1 MIDKKVTSICS
12 ESDLAGI
19 DTGAC
24 LKGLSEDVKDLFY
37 IFNDNNSI
45 RIGRHSLQEL
55 TIQNACISSQHCL
68 ILRNADNTYSI
79 MDLDSKNGVLVNG
92 VRVQLSKISDQ
103 DIIQLGPVKLI
114 FCTGASVYNEAKK
127 KYNLK

>member
-1 MIDKKVTSICS
+1 MIDKKQTSICS
-12 ESDLAGI
+12 ELDLAGI

-24 LKGLSEDVKDLFY
+24 IKGLSDEVKDLFY
-37 IFNDNNSI
+37 IFNDNNST

-55 TIQNACISSQHCL
+55 TIQHSCISSQHCL
-68 ILRNADNTYSI
+68 ILRNADNSYSI

-92 VRVQLSKISDQ
+92 VRVKLSKITDQ
-103 DIIQLGPVKLI
+103 DIIQLGPVKLL
-114 FCTGASVYNEAKK
+114 FFTGASVYHEAKK

>member
-1 MIDKKVTSICS
+1 MIDKKETTICS

-24 LKGLSEDVKDLFY
+24 LKGLSDEVKDIFY
-37 IFNDNNSI
+37 IFDDKNSVRVGRQNN
-45 RIGRHSLQEL
+45 QDL

-68 ILRNADNTYSI
+68 ILKNGDNSYSI

-92 VRVQLSKISDQ
+92 IRVELSKISNQ

-114 FCTGASVYNEAKK
+114 FYTGSAIYDQAVATFKGE
-127 KYNLK
+127 